1 MTESQNDWLHGP
13 KLYRKLEMAR
23 QVLYFTEV
31 GLNATFWKY
40 SRNFVIWYRR
50 LCPEVVVLQEDK
62 FFNIGFADN
71 FFAIRFEFEHCN
83 KWFLKRQNIDPKCVY
98 RKLLLASPKHYHM
111 SL

>member
-1 MTESQNDWLHGP
+1 MTEAKNNRLHGP
-13 KLYRKLEMAR
+13 NLNRKLEMAR
-23 QVLYFTEV
+23 QVLYFIGV

-40 SRNFVIWYRR
+40 SRNFVIWCRR
-50 LCPEVVVLQEDK
+50 LCPGGVVLREDK

-71 FFAIRFEFEHCN
+71 FFALRFEFEHCK
-83 KWFLKRQNIDPKCVY
+83 KWSLKRQNIDPKRLH